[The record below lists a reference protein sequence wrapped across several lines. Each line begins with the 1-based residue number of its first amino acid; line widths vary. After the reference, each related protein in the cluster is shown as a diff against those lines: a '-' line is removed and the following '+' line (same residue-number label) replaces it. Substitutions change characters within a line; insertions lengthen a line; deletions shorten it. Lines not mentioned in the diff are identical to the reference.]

1 MDLQD
6 IKKWYVFLVLFLP
19 TVLFADDNPA
29 QLDTTQQA
37 ISPNEAEE
45 IVLDDI
51 EIKGRVDRPGVII
64 LPKRIEPEVQEI
76 DLDRS
81 FQQEV
86 KNGIGEIPGP
96 DRMLRQL
103 EQVESIKKAVEK
115 ERNKS

>member
-1 MDLQD
+1 MPILFRLG
-6 IKKWYVFLVLFLP
+6 IPLFVLLSGI
-19 TVLFADDNPA
+19 LFADENVAHPDTA
-29 QLDTTQQA
+29 QHA
-37 ISPNEAEE
+37 VASPESEE
-45 IVLDDI
+45 LVLEEI
-51 EIKGRVDRPGVII
+51 EIKGRVDKPGVII

-76 DLDRS
+76 ELDRS
-81 FQQEV
+81 FQNEV

>member
-1 MDLQD
+1 M
-6 IKKWYVFLVLFLP
+6 
-19 TVLFADDNPA
+19 
-29 QLDTTQQA
+29 QLAPPPD
-37 ISPNEAEE
+37 AEE
-45 IVLDDI
+45 ILLENI
-51 EIKGRVDRPGVII
+51 EIRGRIDKPGVII

-81 FQQEV
+81 FQHEV

>member
-1 MDLQD
+1 MADSSQLSVSPEESD
-6 IKKWYVFLVLFLP
+6 ELVL
-19 TVLFADDNPA
+19 
-29 QLDTTQQA
+29 
-37 ISPNEAEE
+37 EE
-45 IVLDDI
+45 I
-51 EIKGRVDRPGVII
+51 EIMGRIDKPGVII
-64 LPKRIEPEVQEI
+64 LPKRIEPDVQEI

-115 ERNKS
+115 ERDKS

>member
-1 MDLQD
+1 MHLLDSR
-6 IKKWYVFLVLFLP
+6 KWTLLGIICIPGIL
-19 TVLFADDNPA
+19 LAQGDPA
-29 QLDTTQQA
+29 AADTTQQ
-37 ISPNEAEE
+37 ITPPSTEEE
-45 IVLDDI
+45 IVLEDI
-51 EIKGRVDRPGVII
+51 EIRGRVDKPGVII
-64 LPKRIEPEVQEI
+64 LPKRIEPEVQEL

-115 ERNKS
+115 KRNKS